1 MSSTTISV
9 RLENDIKDAA
19 ENLFSEL
26 GLNMSVAVNAF
37 LRQAVREQRIPFE
50 ITAVVPN
57 ARTAAAIM
65 ESKAMLADPGTP
77 TYTNIDELRE
87 ALGV

>member
-9 RLENDIKDAA
+9 RLDGETKDAA
-19 ENLFSEL
+19 ESLFSEL
-26 GLNMSVAVNAF
+26 GLNMSVAINAF

-50 ITAVVPN
+50 ITAAAPN
-57 ARTAAAIM
+57 GRTVAAIM
-65 ESKAMLADPGTP
+65 ESKAMLADPNTP
-77 TYTNIDELRE
+77 TYANADELRE